1 MDKKKP
7 YWNKINNR
15 EQSMGVGKKYF
26 AKKQELDKLLEKL
39 ITPYIKGKKIKIIDV
54 CCGMG
59 HLFKLLN
66 KISPDSEFFGID
78 LKDYIIK
85 EAKRLYKKYSNIKF
99 RTIDANYLSKY
110 CGKDFDICMSW
121 KTLSFLPYYER
132 ILKEMIKITK
142 KQIFISSMFYDGD
155 IDFITN
161 ITEHKTAESKK
172 RINQYNYN
180 VYSYPKFKKFCYSQ
194 GVKAIKAYDFEIGI
208 DLPKP
213 PKNRMG
219 TYTIKLENGKRLQI
233 SGAVLMTWKII
244 RLDL

>member
-7 YWNKINNR
+7 YWNKINR
-15 EQSMGVGKKYF
+15 KQSMSVGKKYF

-54 CCGMG
+54 CCGIG
-59 HLFKLLN
+59 YLFKLLN
-66 KISPDSEFFGID
+66 KISPDSEFLGVD
-78 LKDYIIK
+78 LKDHLIK
-85 EAKRLYKKYSNIKF
+85 EAKKLYKKYSNIKF
-99 RTIDANYLSKY
+99 KVLDASCLSKY
-110 CGKDFDICMSW
+110 FNKEFDLCISW
-121 KTLSFLPYYER
+121 KTLSWTPYYEK
-132 ILKEMIKITK
+132 ILKEMVKVTK
-142 KQIFISSMFYDGD
+142 KHIFISSLFYDGD

-161 ITEHKTAESKK
+161 VTEHRHNYNA
-172 RINQYNYN
+172 NYN
-180 VYSYPKFKKFCYSQ
+180 VYSYPKFKRFCYSQ
-194 GVKAIKAYDFEIGI
+194 GVKAIKAYNFEIGI